1 MNKFYAIAAAALMAA
16 SAYAQDGA
24 PLYVTGG
31 AIDESEGAVS
41 PWGISNWNAEDPAEL
56 TFAEGKY
63 TGEFKGI
70 TMFKISTAKGDWDAF
85 NAGAYGCKYGK
96 EPGKAVELEAG
107 YTENIVCP
115 WPGDYR
121 IEVSGDLKTITL
133 TTDTPNP
140 NPGGPTKVYLRGEM
154 NGWGA
159 PAEWEMTYAE
169 GSYYFNCTGEQMVL
183 AGQTFKIADANW
195 TEINYG
201 VEEGAIV
208 IQDDVAI
215 WEPNGKDAKFEAD
228 WNGGMKCTIQED
240 GAALAEFSS
249 TAIDIPASGIADI
262 EASDNAAPVYFN
274 LQGVRVANAENGLYI
289 VKQGSKVSKVLV
301 K

>member
-121 IEVSGDLKTITL
+121 IEVSGDLKTCL
-133 TTDTPNP
+133 
-140 NPGGPTKVYLRGEM
+140 
-154 NGWGA
+154 
-159 PAEWEMTYAE
+159 
-169 GSYYFNCTGEQMVL
+169 
-183 AGQTFKIADANW
+183 
-195 TEINYG
+195 
-201 VEEGAIV
+201 
-208 IQDDVAI
+208 
-215 WEPNGKDAKFEAD
+215 
-228 WNGGMKCTIQED
+228 
-240 GAALAEFSS
+240 
-249 TAIDIPASGIADI
+249 
-262 EASDNAAPVYFN
+262 
-274 LQGVRVANAENGLYI
+274 LYT
-289 VKQGSKVSKVLV
+289 SPSPRDP
-301 K
+301 